1 MYWISENVDNSP
13 SALPVGR
20 PGLEELQDFVIL
32 EVLMFYPDEEQQ
44 DLIRIAGTWEQI
56 KRLEL
61 ESGSN

>member
-1 MYWISENVDNSP
+1 MYWISEDVDDSP
-13 SALPVGR
+13 YALPVGR
-20 PGLEELQDFVIL
+20 PGLEELQDFVVL

-44 DLIRIAGTWEQI
+44 DLIRITGTWEQI

>member
-44 DLIRIAGTWEQI
+44 DLIRITGTWEQI